1 MNFSKKNHAFQKKIK
16 TMNTILLILSLFF
29 ITSCNDDENNTFQS
43 VEITPILISKGGIF
57 NGNYN
62 STQHNEIFNNYT
74 EWNNFVTNIWGLAN
88 IPNEATV
95 NFNEYQ
101 VIVALDEPRPN
112 GGHSI
117 DITSIIENATNIVIT
132 VEKLNNGDDTQ
143 IPTRPY
149 HFVKIPTS
157 NKPIVFE

>member
-1 MNFSKKNHAFQKKIK
+1 MK
-16 TMNTILLILSLFF
+16 TTILFFSLIFA
-29 ITSCNDDENNTFQS
+29 ISCNRSDDNSEFQS
-43 VEITPILISKGGIF
+43 TEITPILISKGEIF

-62 STQHNEIFNNYT
+62 PTRHNEIFNNYT

-88 IPNEATV
+88 IPDEATV

-132 VEKLNNGDDTQ
+132 VEKLNNGDATQ

-149 HFVKIPTS
+149 HFIKIPTS